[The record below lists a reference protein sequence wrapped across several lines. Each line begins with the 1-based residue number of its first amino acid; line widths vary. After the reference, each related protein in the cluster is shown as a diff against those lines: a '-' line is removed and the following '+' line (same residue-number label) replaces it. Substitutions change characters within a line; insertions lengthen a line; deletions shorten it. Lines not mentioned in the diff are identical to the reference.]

1 MNKRAAARGSGIDKN
16 IFNLNMS
23 PTGSH
28 NPNAYD
34 ARLTFEIRFVA
45 YETKDVVD
53 RLLNERYTDE
63 IFGKQYSTQPFSP
76 LITLLA
82 RQIRVVTEQPCID
95 VVDRF
100 DLDPQSRPWIIS
112 ADGGFGQ
119 GGDSAFSDE
128 EYAGLVEDICGV
140 PTDEMDHS
148 DRGEFRPLLKKCR
161 LHFLILGNT
170 SNITNRVLYNYG
182 NRHYE

>member
-1 MNKRAAARGSGIDKN
+1 
-16 IFNLNMS
+16 MS

-100 DLDPQSRPWIIS
+100 PRADPGSYQQMVALGKEETRRSLMRNTQVLSKTYVECPLMKWIT
-112 ADGGFGQ
+112 
-119 GGDSAFSDE
+119 
-128 EYAGLVEDICGV
+128 VTGV
-140 PTDEMDHS
+140 NFDP
-148 DRGEFRPLLKKCR
+148 
-161 LHFLILGNT
+161 
-170 SNITNRVLYNYG
+170 Y
-182 NRHYE
+182 